1 MIKLKDND
9 ECKEGKAKWN
19 KESMWESKPLIG
31 LSLWKS
37 NLFYEFLDFR
47 VLKDEIDLGDSNRG
61 SGQILIDLYLDLRLD
76 RVVPISTGLL
86 SVNVINH

>member
-1 MIKLKDND
+1 
-9 ECKEGKAKWN
+9 
-19 KESMWESKPLIG
+19 MWESKPLIG